1 MAMTLK
7 MEVFSYKSLIMCE
20 FNCFVYPQEHWKQ
33 ILKKGY
39 VLEIVCWCYK
49 CARKKYIR
57 CMSQ

>member
-39 VLEIVCWCYK
+39 VLEIVCGCH
-49 CARKKYIR
+49 
-57 CMSQ
+57 